1 MTERDTGVQI
11 RNSSYVDGMY
21 EVLKVVR
28 LKLGL
33 PGVAWWHT
41 ADYYEDG
48 AEGGVFS
55 ALDEETRKIIATV
68 IIVDVSK
75 DSSEPDTSRLDESEA
90 KAFDRHLEVE
100 AERKLAAMD
109 TKLVKWMSSQL
120 NEASGQKALV
130 TAFTHLQSGE
140 AWQSVQCRLTVDG
153 RRWVLS
159 YSFDVKFASRVAH
172 HLHHIVAEAQFIRAD
187 APN

>member
-1 MTERDTGVQI
+1 MSEPGTSVQI
-11 RNSSYVDGMY
+11 KNTLYVDGMH

-28 LKLGL
+28 LRLGL

-41 ADYYEDG
+41 ADYFEDS
-48 AEGGVFS
+48 AEGAVFS
-55 ALDEETRKIIATV
+55 ALDEETRKVIAAV
-68 IIVDVSK
+68 VVVDVSS
-75 DSSEPDTSRLDESEA
+75 DPSEPDTSMFDASAA

-100 AERKLAAMD
+100 AERKLTAMD
-109 TKLVKWMSSQL
+109 TKLIKWMSSQL

-159 YSFDVKFASRVAH
+159 YSFVVKLASRVAN